1 MAAKQRADEAAKEA
15 ANQNKEREE
24 REKQL
29 KMLRQQAEQARVEHL
44 IIIIIIIIYSN
55 LLYSFIRLAGY
66 VFVLTFYKIQEAP
79 MSGMTVTLVRC
90 PFSFSE
96 Q

>member
-1 MAAKQRADEAAKEA
+1 MTFLDET
-15 ANQNKEREE
+15 
-24 REKQL
+24 
-29 KMLRQQAEQARVEHL
+29 RQQAKLLEYRKELLANIPIFDGKDKKACL
-44 IIIIIIIIYSN
+44 IIIIIIIYLN